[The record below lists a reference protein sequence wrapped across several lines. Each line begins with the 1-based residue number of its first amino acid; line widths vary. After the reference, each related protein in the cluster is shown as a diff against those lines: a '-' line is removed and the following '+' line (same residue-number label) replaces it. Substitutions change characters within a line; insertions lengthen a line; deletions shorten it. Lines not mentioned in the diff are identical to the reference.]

1 MIFALIFPVA
11 KKIQFLK
18 TSQTYFLAFALYLFG
33 MSLYMISAPLQLP
46 ATFVH
51 AAFFI
56 LGMVFR
62 KNGAVVRMWSVFFVL
77 HLVLFSV
84 CYCLASETSM
94 AIKILRYTLMFFVNI
109 AGIFMTVLLIQ
120 KFQDA
125 EFFTGISSIICVI
138 FNRFKATRFLI
149 GK

>member
-1 MIFALIFPVA
+1 
-11 KKIQFLK
+11 
-18 TSQTYFLAFALYLFG
+18 
-33 MSLYMISAPLQLP
+33 
-46 ATFVH
+46 
-51 AAFFI
+51 
-56 LGMVFR
+56 
-62 KNGAVVRMWSVFFVL
+62 MWSVFFVL